1 MRWARSLAAVACACT
16 VALTAVTAA
25 TALAANSL
33 PRLTY
38 VAKLNGG
45 ASVRLTLARG
55 HKSIDSY
62 EILHASGHQT
72 RNGKTIPHGTCGF
85 EGRGAKGV
93 FKPVAVTK
101 GKFSYR
107 LGAAFRLT
115 GTIKRGEITGT
126 FTFSDPAAG
135 KTPAC
140 STGTVRFTA
149 KA

>member
-1 MRWARSLAAVACACT
+1 MRWTRPLAALACAC
-16 VALTAVTAA
+16 VLGATAA
-25 TALAANSL
+25 MAAAAANPLS
-33 PRLTY
+33 PLTY
-38 VAKLNGG
+38 VAKLHGG

-93 FKPVAVTK
+93 FKPVAVAK
-101 GKFSYR
+101 GKFSYK
-107 LGAAFRLT
+107 LGAAFRLN
-115 GTIKRGEITGT
+115 GTIKQRKITGT
-126 FTFSDPAAG
+126 FMFSDPAAG

>member
-1 MRWARSLAAVACACT
+1 MIKAVTRVVLTSACVLGLTAAMAVAAKP
-16 VALTAVTAA
+16 
-25 TALAANSL
+25 L

-55 HKSIDSY
+55 HKLVDSY
-62 EILHASGHQT
+62 QILHVTGHQT
-72 RNGKTIPHGTCGF
+72 RNGKTIPRGTCGF

-93 FKPVAVTK
+93 FKPVAVSS

-107 LGAAFRLT
+107 LGPAFRLN
-115 GTIKRGEITGT
+115 GTIKQKKITGT
-126 FTFSDPAAG
+126 FMFSDPAAG

>member
-1 MRWARSLAAVACACT
+1 MRMIKAVTRVALACACM
-16 VALTAVTAA
+16 LGVTAA
-25 TALAANSL
+25 IAVAANPL

-38 VAKLNGG
+38 VAKLKGG

-55 HKSIDSY
+55 HKLIDSY
-62 EILHASGHQT
+62 EILHVTGHQT

-93 FKPVAVTK
+93 FKPVAVNK
-101 GKFSYR
+101 GRFSYR
-107 LGAAFRLT
+107 LGAAFRVN
-115 GTIKRGEITGT
+115 GTIKRKKLIGT